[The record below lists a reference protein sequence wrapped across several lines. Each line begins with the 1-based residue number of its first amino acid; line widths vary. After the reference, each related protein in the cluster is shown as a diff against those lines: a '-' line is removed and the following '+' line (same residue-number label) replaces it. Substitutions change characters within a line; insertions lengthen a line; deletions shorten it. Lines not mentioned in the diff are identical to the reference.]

1 MKWEEGRM
9 PMGQKLTCK
18 PDGEGHGPFTCDPPA
33 TFFEDSALG
42 FRTYIT
48 IPPNNSC
55 LLLVDNVKQLIYFLL
70 QRFVL
75 HERTWSVSDSV
86 IGDAWGHMEE

>member
-1 MKWEEGRM
+1 MSS
-9 PMGQKLTCK
+9 TCRT
-18 PDGEGHGPFTCDPPA
+18 HG
-33 TFFEDSALG
+33 DSIMEKRRNSAQALQLV
-42 FRTYIT
+42 
-48 IPPNNSC
+48 